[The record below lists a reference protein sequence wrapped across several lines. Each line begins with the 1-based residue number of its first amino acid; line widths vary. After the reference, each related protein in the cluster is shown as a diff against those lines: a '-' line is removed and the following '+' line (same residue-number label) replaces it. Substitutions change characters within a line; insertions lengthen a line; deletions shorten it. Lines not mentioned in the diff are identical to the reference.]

1 MISSNDVLARVIG
14 VIARTF
20 SVCDAGAIGLHTTS
34 AQIEGW
40 DSLSHAILLMHLEEE
55 FGHDL
60 PLDRATA
67 ARDVGGLARVV
78 EDTLA

>member
-1 MISSNDVLARVIG
+1 MTSFDDVLARVVR

-20 SVCDAGAIGLHTTS
+20 AVTDSSAIGAHTTS
-34 AQIEGW
+34 AHVQGW

-55 FGHDL
+55 FGKDL

-67 ARDVGGLARVV
+67 ARDVGELARVV
-78 EDTLA
+78 QDTLR